1 MFQCLAIVSLLIL
14 SLSLM
19 TIVICFSTLTSY
31 YLFFDSVCLSNHTE
45 KIRFNTY
52 SALLQRMIFRG
63 NSGTQDLS
71 NEAEIYERP
80 VVKRDGNIYLK
91 VLPGVLTS
99 QR

>member
-19 TIVICFSTLTSY
+19 TIVICFSTLALY

-52 SALLQRMIFRG
+52 SALLQHMIFRG
-63 NSGTQDLS
+63 NSETQDLS
-71 NEAEIYERP
+71 NEAEIYEIP
-80 VVKRDGNIYLK
+80 VLLLYSYIYI
-91 VLPGVLTS
+91 
-99 QR
+99 